1 MRPIVQTQSS
11 GGIVFPQQY
20 IQDSMKFEVLAVG
33 PGKVNRKGILI
44 PPEVEPG
51 DIVVAPLY
59 LTHTLL
65 DDGTKITDTD
75 QLLLKCRERQED
87 GGSDSGIRGE
97 LCPS

>member
-59 LTHTLL
+59 LTHTILG
-65 DDGTKITDTD
+65 DGTRISDAS
-75 QLLLKCRERQED
+75 QLLLKCREQAQA

-97 LCPS
+97 LCSI